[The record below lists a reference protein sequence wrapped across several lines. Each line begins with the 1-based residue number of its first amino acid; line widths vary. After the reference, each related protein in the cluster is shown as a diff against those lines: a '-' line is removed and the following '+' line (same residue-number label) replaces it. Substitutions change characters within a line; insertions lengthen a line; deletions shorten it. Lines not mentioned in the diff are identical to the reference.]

1 MPKLLIALLICLFG
15 ARWALLDL
23 RLRCPVCLK
32 RVAHPAQVGLA
43 SRTFLAWNGTELMCT
58 GGHTLL
64 HVPSLPTSWF
74 GAQRWLY
81 LDASWEFLFA
91 GPDAG

>member
-1 MPKLLIALLICLFG
+1 MG
-15 ARWALLDL
+15 AARQQWLDQ
-23 RLRCPVCLK
+23 RQRCPVCLN

-64 HVPSLPTSWF
+64 HVPGLPTSWF
-74 GAQRWLY
+74 GTQRWLY

-91 GPDAG
+91 GTDAG